1 MKILQIGQCRD
12 IGKICLC
19 NRTGYQIQ
27 TGHVLSECQQ
37 KVFEREGMPWL
48 EGFSYGN
55 FMRVMTDPRRA
66 CTLGSQGEYGWDG
79 WLGCYFANAPKDRMT
94 VLMMTQKTDA
104 GTFRMTRLLRNVIYN
119 L

>member
-1 MKILQIGQCRD
+1 MLLNGGSYKGKQILGSSVV
-12 IGKICLC
+12 KFL
-19 NRTGYQIQ
+19 

-37 KVFEREGMPWL
+37 KVFEREEMPWL